1 MATKGTA
8 NNELVPKWAK
18 VEIMPPPPPPP
29 SFFTAQSENGSHSST
44 VIYAK
49 NLAAKE
55 LIAIMVLET
64 ITS

>member
-1 MATKGTA
+1 MNCCVCGTEVGKGGYY
-8 NNELVPKWAK
+8 V
-18 VEIMPPPPPPP
+18 PPPPHPTH

-44 VIYAK
+44 VIYDK

-55 LIAIMVLET
+55 LIAITVLET